1 VVHLAYGD
9 HQRLRLEVG
18 AVRAMWKGSI
28 SFGLVTIP
36 IKLYAATETKNVS
49 FRQVHAADG
58 GRIQY
63 KRVCTICGEEVPY
76 SDIAKGYELSNGDM
90 VVLDNDDLAG
100 LPLASTSGI
109 DVLEFVP
116 LESVDPMYYDRGY
129 YLEPDKGAAKP
140 YVLLRDALHK
150 SGRVAIVKVALR
162 QRETL
167 ALLRVW
173 SDVLVLQTM
182 LWPDEVRAAD
192 FDFLHEDLPEVR
204 QEEMSMAGML
214 IDSLSEEVFEPDKF
228 HDDYREAVLELVDAK
243 AEGQTITQPAK
254 ETTGEVVDL
263 MAALQASVEG
273 AKKGSAGTKPS
284 SSDDEKPAKAGK
296 RGGAKKKESA

>member
-1 VVHLAYGD
+1 
-9 HQRLRLEVG
+9 
-18 AVRAMWKGSI
+18 VRAMWKGSI

>member
-1 VVHLAYGD
+1 M
-9 HQRLRLEVG
+9 
-18 AVRAMWKGSI
+18 RAMWKGSI

>member
-1 VVHLAYGD
+1 
-9 HQRLRLEVG
+9 VG